1 MDKIKCPCEIRA
13 DMIGM
18 AQTACGGEEMKMKMK
33 MKMKILSVAL
43 IVAMCTT
50 LFSGC
55 SDEARESEAH
65 DPPMFITV
73 EKDYYWIVVYHRDTK
88 VMYAV
93 SDGCY
98 NHGTFTLLVNADGSP
113 MLWEG

>member
-1 MDKIKCPCEIRA
+1 
-13 DMIGM
+13 
-18 AQTACGGEEMKMKMK
+18 

-43 IVAMCTT
+43 IVVMCTT

-55 SDEARESEAH
+55 SDETRESEAH
-65 DPPMFITV
+65 DSTMFITV
-73 EKDYYWIVVYHRDTK
+73 EKEYDWTVVYHRDTK
-88 VMYAV
+88 VMYAI
-93 SDGCY
+93 SDGSY